1 METVIQSNKEC
12 YVCGQTTNLHS
23 HHVFFGSANR
33 KLSEKYG
40 MKVWLCGAHHN
51 QSNAGVHFNRQL
63 DLRLKMD
70 AQRVFEKQHSRE
82 EFMQIFGRTCR
93 MAKVISDHFRKKDIL
108 LKLMINRKQQD

>member
-23 HHVFFGSANR
+23 HRVFFGSANR

-82 EFMQIFGRTCR
+82 EFMQIFGRNY
-93 MAKVISDHFRKKDIL
+93 L
-108 LKLMINRKQQD
+108 